1 MSHKAR
7 HGAPALVAILAL
19 FCAMPAL
26 AHVGSKDV
34 YQRVNAGPYEL
45 FVTIRPPTVI
55 PGVATV
61 DVESTGELSALRV
74 ASLPLTGEASRF
86 APAMSPMQQDV
97 ADAHHFT
104 GAVWLMSSGSWQVR
118 FAVAG
123 SQGDATASIPVPAT
137 PLLLLPMQR
146 GLSVLL
152 AVLALLL
159 AVGLGA
165 ILAAAVRE
173 ARLPAATAP
182 NATQKR
188 HGTLAFA
195 AGLTLALLLF
205 VGGKLWWRASATQ
218 YAQGLY
224 EPDRLLARLDGN
236 TLTLRIA
243 AARENDAVH
252 RAMTDNDL
260 LLDHGKPM
268 HLYAIR
274 MPQMDAAFHLHP
286 TLVSGWTFREQL
298 PAMPPGT
305 YKLFADIVHRNGFPE
320 TPTATITIPANIA
333 ATPLAADDAASTPT
347 PLAATPLGATY
358 KLPDGYRMVWNKPAL
373 LTANT
378 GYLFR
383 FTLLDPAGRPAS
395 DMQPYLGMAGH
406 AAFVKADGSAFAHTH
421 PDGSVAMP
429 AFMLANP
436 GSMAMP
442 SPPEPTVSFPYG
454 FPAPGRYRIF
464 VQLKHGSTVETGVF
478 DADVR

>member
-1 MSHKAR
+1 VVAT
-7 HGAPALVAILAL
+7 PA
-19 FCAMPAL
+19 F

-34 YQRVNAGPYEL
+34 YQRVSAGPYEL

-61 DVESTGELSALRV
+61 DVEANGEANAISV
-74 ASLPLTGEASRF
+74 AALPLTGEAARF
-86 APAMSPMQQDV
+86 APAFAAMQRDTT
-97 ADAHHFT
+97 DAHHFT
-104 GAVWLMSSGSWQVR
+104 GAAWLMSSGSWQVKL
-118 FAVAG
+118 AVSGA
-123 SQGDATASIPVPAT
+123 QGEATASVPVPAT
-137 PLLLLPMQR
+137 PISLLPMQR
-146 GLSVLL
+146 GLGLLLALL
-152 AVLALLL
+152 AVLL

-173 ARLPAATAP
+173 ARLPAAVEP
-182 NATQKR
+182 SATHR
-188 HGTLAFA
+188 HAGRIAFALGVTLAIA
-195 AGLTLALLLF
+195 LF
-205 VGGKLWWRASATQ
+205 VSGKLWWRASATQ

-224 EPDRLLARLDGN
+224 EPDRLLATLDGN

-260 LLDHGKPM
+260 LLDHGKPI
-268 HLYAIR
+268 HVYAIR

-320 TPTATITIPANIA
+320 TPTATITIPAGLVA
-333 ATPLAADDAASTPT
+333 APLAADDAAATPP
-347 PLAATPLGATY
+347 PLAAGTLGASD
-358 KLPDGYRMVWNKPAL
+358 KLPDGYTMRWENAAPLK
-373 LTANT
+373 ANT

-383 FTLLDPAGRPAS
+383 FTLLDPAGHPAG

-406 AAFVKADGSAFAHTH
+406 AAFVKADGATFAHTH
-421 PDGSVAMP
+421 PDGSAAMP
-429 AFMLANP
+429 ALMLANP
-436 GSMAMP
+436 GSMAM
-442 SPPEPTVSFPYG
+442 SEPPAPTVSFPYG